1 MTKEEQ
7 TQVCEWFETV
17 FWPTYPGDLTRNR
30 NGKRDNKGSK
40 TYGME
45 CILKVPNISSREE
58 QKKIIG
64 NLKAQIRY
72 DRQDPDATRWPMV
85 SSYVN
90 RRRMYD
96 EIESTAEL
104 KLSLERKLCKCGQET
119 VGPKYSECGKCL
131 ESHAAK
137 LEMMSILKEIGCATP
152 GQSLQELS
160 ESCREYLRQNGGS
173 KKLFNQMI
181 SSRQQ
186 PEHGN
191 Q

>member
-7 TQVCEWFETV
+7 IQVCEWFEAQ
-17 FWPTYPGDLTRNR
+17 FWTTYPGDLTRNKH
-30 NGKRDNKGSK
+30 GKRDNKGGK
-40 TYGME
+40 TYAME
-45 CILKVPNISSREE
+45 CMLKVPNIEKPEE

-104 KLSLERKLCKCGQET
+104 KLSLEKKLCKCGQET
-119 VGPKYSECGKCL
+119 IGPKYSECGKCL
-131 ESHAAK
+131 ESYAAK
-137 LEMMSILKEIGCATP
+137 LEMMNILKEIGVAKP

-160 ESCREYLRQNGGS
+160 RASREYLRTNKAYG
-173 KKLFNQMI
+173 KLVKQMT
-181 SSRQQ
+181 SSLK
-186 PEHGN
+186 PAEPGN
-191 Q
+191 R